1 MASVAIKLKCSE
13 SILLCVTIRKNG
25 LWVAITQVRCRE
37 KLGSVDFQH
46 SDTTTANPKTVCHEA
61 FQFGSDL
68 PVFNLIH
75 VKLSTDL
82 LDRERYARQWFKDRY
97 LEGARE

>member
-61 FQFGSDL
+61 FQEFGSDL
-68 PVFNLIH
+68 SVFNLIL
-75 VKLSTDL
+75 KLSTDL
-82 LDRERYARQWFKDRY
+82 TTTS
-97 LEGARE
+97 